1 MSATLSEATGRPY
14 GIQRVCQAWERS
26 RSALYARQ
34 TREQQRHKG
43 EEPARRGPTPTVSD
57 ATLLEAIQADLD
69 RSPFQGEGHRKVHAR
84 LRILDGIRV
93 ARTRVLRVMRAHK
106 LLSPHRGRQG
116 TARVHAGTIVTQAPN
131 VMWGTDGVR
140 VFTLDDGWGWIFTA
154 VEHWNAEC
162 VGWHVCK
169 VGSRFAAL
177 EPIAQGLRR
186 IYGALDA
193 DSARGLALRMDHGS
207 QYLSDHFLNQIRYWG
222 IRPSYGFV
230 EEPETNGVAERWNR
244 TLKEQATHGRIF
256 QNLKEVRAAVTAF
269 VERYN
274 TTWRLEKLGY
284 HTPIEARVMQA
295 TAARGAD
302 TSYAGRRSV
311 NLCRQRT
318 GCGDDH
324 RERFTFHNGGGT
336 INWLRNYLSG
346 SVIQKSQVYNLV
358 RDFGYRFFDRRIVSQ
373 QIATYRQSGS
383 TDIPPEQEFYL
394 DLFDFFVQ
402 DLSRRGVG
410 VIMISVADQLD
421 GFPHIRQK
429 VDELHSS
436 GLLRY
441 TPTTEWFDDETALPS
456 PEGHLWGR
464 EAHAIVGT
472 ELSKVVEQL
481 HSP

>member
-1 MSATLSEATGRPY
+1 M
-14 GIQRVCQAWERS
+14 
-26 RSALYARQ
+26 
-34 TREQQRHKG
+34 
-43 EEPARRGPTPTVSD
+43 SD

-106 LLSPHRGRQG
+106 LLSPPRGRQG
-116 TARVHAGTIVTQAPN
+116 AARVHAGTIVTQAPN

-244 TLKEQATHGRIF
+244 TLKEQAIHGRIF

-284 HTPIEARVMQA
+284 HTPIEAR
-295 TAARGAD
+295 
-302 TSYAGRRSV
+302 
-311 NLCRQRT
+311 
-318 GCGDDH
+318 
-324 RERFTFHNGGGT
+324 
-336 INWLRNYLSG
+336 
-346 SVIQKSQVYNLV
+346 
-358 RDFGYRFFDRRIVSQ
+358 
-373 QIATYRQSGS
+373 
-383 TDIPPEQEFYL
+383 
-394 DLFDFFVQ
+394 
-402 DLSRRGVG
+402 
-410 VIMISVADQLD
+410 
-421 GFPHIRQK
+421 
-429 VDELHSS
+429 
-436 GLLRY
+436 
-441 TPTTEWFDDETALPS
+441 
-456 PEGHLWGR
+456 
-464 EAHAIVGT
+464 EAH
-472 ELSKVVEQL
+472 ELRRAA
-481 HSP
+481 

>member
-131 VMWGTDGVR
+131 VMWGTAGVR

-222 IRPSYGFV
+222 MRPSYGFV
-230 EEPETNGVAERWNR
+230 EEPETNGGAERWNR

-256 QNLKEVRAAVTAF
+256 QNLKEVRDAVTAF

-284 HTPIEARVMQA
+284 HTPIEAR
-295 TAARGAD
+295 
-302 TSYAGRRSV
+302 
-311 NLCRQRT
+311 
-318 GCGDDH
+318 
-324 RERFTFHNGGGT
+324 
-336 INWLRNYLSG
+336 
-346 SVIQKSQVYNLV
+346 
-358 RDFGYRFFDRRIVSQ
+358 
-373 QIATYRQSGS
+373 
-383 TDIPPEQEFYL
+383 
-394 DLFDFFVQ
+394 
-402 DLSRRGVG
+402 
-410 VIMISVADQLD
+410 
-421 GFPHIRQK
+421 
-429 VDELHSS
+429 
-436 GLLRY
+436 
-441 TPTTEWFDDETALPS
+441 
-456 PEGHLWGR
+456 
-464 EAHAIVGT
+464 EAH
-472 ELSKVVEQL
+472 ELRRAA
-481 HSP
+481 